1 MGTVRRD
8 AGPQREERF
17 FFDSELATVNLWFE
31 GLESGSSE
39 GRGGGSIRSPETYER
54 QIMGIRIALAGN
66 PNCGKTTMFND
77 LTGAN
82 QYVGNWPGVT
92 VEKKEGKYTK
102 DKDVAIT
109 DLPGIYSLS
118 PYSPEEI
125 VARDY
130 LLDGGPDVVVNLVD
144 ATNLERNLYLTTQIL
159 DLGVPVVVALN
170 MMDLVRKN
178 GDKIDVAVLSKR
190 LGCPIVETSALKGE
204 GMDALLDTAIEAAKE
219 GRPASP
225 EIRFGPAVEEAI
237 DEARAVLGARVPA
250 AVARWYAVKA
260 LEGEERTLEALKLP
274 AADAKAIAGIRE
286 DLEKKL
292 DDDAESIVTSE
303 RYDAITHV
311 IDETVKRSNKG
322 ATTTQK
328 IDRVVTNR
336 WLGLPI
342 FVVVMALVYY
352 LAISVG
358 TGVVTDWA
366 NDGISGDGFLY
377 TGGDAYEEAVGE
389 WEGQQANIE
398 AYLVAAEEDGID
410 TAGITAALEAE
421 EPTAADE
428 AAIASFM
435 EEAKSA
441 GVVGTVE
448 TEETDPATLI
458 PPNFNS
464 ETTVTAESV
473 DAAAFASA
481 LEAEEPDA
489 SDGTW
494 GLWIP
499 GLGAVIGSALEAADV
514 APWLQSLVMDGIVA
528 GVGAVIGFIPQMI
541 ILFLLL
547 AFLEGCG
554 YLARVAFI
562 MDRIF
567 RRFGLSG
574 KSFIPMLVAS
584 GCGVPAVMATKT
596 IENER
601 DRRMTIMTTTMIP
614 CGAKMP
620 IIALVFGAIAG
631 GNTETTWWIAPLFYF
646 LGVFAIIVS
655 GIMLKK
661 TKMFAGN
668 VSPFVMELPAYHLPT
683 VKSILMSTW
692 ERIKSYVV
700 KAGTIIFLST
710 IVIWF
715 LMNFGDAGEG
725 FGLLDADMDDYI
737 QYSLMAGL
745 GNAIG
750 WVFAPLGFGDW
761 QATVTSITGLVAK
774 ENVVATVGILT
785 SLGDAGEADPSLWAA
800 FAAMMAG
807 SVPAILAFCA
817 FNLLCAPCF
826 AAIGT
831 IRRQMESAK
840 WTWFT
845 IGYLTAFAWCMGLM
859 FYQFG
864 SLITGELS
872 FNLWTVVAVVVLAGM
887 LFQMFRPMPDYSK
900 KKDSN
905 APVLSESEQAA
916 V

>member
-1 MGTVRRD
+1 
-8 AGPQREERF
+8 
-17 FFDSELATVNLWFE
+17 
-31 GLESGSSE
+31 
-39 GRGGGSIRSPETYER
+39 
-54 QIMGIRIALAGN
+54 MGIRIALAGN

-77 LTGAN
+77 LTGAS

-92 VEKKEGKYTK
+92 VEKKEGKYTR
-102 DKDVAIT
+102 DKDVTVT
-109 DLPGIYSLS
+109 DLPGVYSLS

-125 VARDY
+125 VTRDY

-170 MMDLVRKN
+170 MMDLVKKS
-178 GDKIDVAVLSKR
+178 GDKIDVAGLSKR
-190 LGCPIVETSALKGE
+190 LGCPVVETTALRGHGLAELMETAVRVAKAGTPAE
-204 GMDALLDTAIEAAKE
+204 PNMPFDAQ
-219 GRPASP
+219 
-225 EIRFGPAVEEAI
+225 VEEAI
-237 DEARAVLGARVPA
+237 AKIEGILGNRVSPA
-250 AVARWYAVKA
+250 TARWFAVK
-260 LEGEERTLEALKLP
+260 LFEGEERTVAAMKLS
-274 AADAKAIAGIRE
+274 AADLKAIEAVRE
-286 DLEKKL
+286 EVEGKL

-303 RYDAITHV
+303 RYNAIAHVVDATM
-311 IDETVKRSNKG
+311 KRSRTG
-322 ATTTQK
+322 MTATQK

-342 FVVVMALVYY
+342 FVAVMALVYY

-377 TGGDAYEEAVGE
+377 TGGAAYEEAVGA
-389 WEGQQANIE
+389 WEESVA
-398 AYLVAAEEDGID
+398 AAEE
-410 TAGITAALEAE
+410 AGASEEELALLAE
-421 EPTAADE
+421 
-428 AAIASFM
+428 
-435 EEAKSA
+435 
-441 GVVGTVE
+441 
-448 TEETDPATLI
+448 
-458 PPNFNS
+458 
-464 ETTVTAESV
+464 
-473 DAAAFASA
+473 
-481 LEAEEPDA
+481 EEPDA
-489 SDGTW
+489 SDGSW

-499 GLGAVIGSALEAADV
+499 GLGAVIGGALEAADV

-528 GVGAVIGFIPQMI
+528 GVGAVIGFVPQMI

-547 AFLEGCG
+547 ALLEGCG

-562 MDRIF
+562 MDRVF

-584 GCGVPAVMATKT
+584 GCGVPAVTATKT
-596 IENER
+596 IENEK

-620 IIALVFGAIAG
+620 IIALVFGAVAG
-631 GNTETTWWIAPLFYF
+631 GNTEQTWWIAPLFYF
-646 LGVFAIIVS
+646 LGVIAIIVS
-655 GIMLKK
+655 GVMLKK
-661 TKMFAGN
+661 TRMFAGPA
-668 VSPFVMELPAYHLPT
+668 SPFVMELPAYHLPT
-683 VKSILMSTW
+683 AKSVLLSTW
-692 ERIKSYVV
+692 DRIKGYIV

-710 IVIWF
+710 IVIWL

-725 FGLLDADMDDYI
+725 FGLLDTEADNYI

-750 WVFAPLGFGDW
+750 WIFAPLGFGDW
-761 QATVTSITGLVAK
+761 QATVTSVTGLVAK

-785 SLGDAGEADPSLWAA
+785 SLGEAGETDPTMWAA
-800 FAAMMAG
+800 FAALFAG

-831 IRRQMESAK
+831 IWREMGSAK

-845 IGYLTAFAWCMGLM
+845 IGYMTVFAWCIGLM

-864 SLITGELS
+864 GLLAGELTL
-872 FNLWTVVAVVVLAGM
+872 NLWTGVAVAVLAGM
-887 LFQMFRPMPDYSK
+887 LFQIFRPMPAFDEK
-900 KKDSN
+900 KG
-905 APVLSESEQAA
+905 EAA
-916 V
+916 GKLEIEGGAA

>member
-1 MGTVRRD
+1 
-8 AGPQREERF
+8 
-17 FFDSELATVNLWFE
+17 
-31 GLESGSSE
+31 
-39 GRGGGSIRSPETYER
+39 
-54 QIMGIRIALAGN
+54 MGIRIALAGN

-77 LTGAN
+77 LTGAS

-92 VEKKEGKYTK
+92 VEKKEGKYTR
-102 DKDVAIT
+102 DKDVIIT
-109 DLPGIYSLS
+109 DLPGVYSLS

-125 VARDY
+125 VTRDY

-170 MMDLVRKN
+170 MMDLVKKS
-178 GDKIDVAVLSKR
+178 GDKIDVAGLSKQ
-190 LGCPIVETSALKGE
+190 LGCPIVETTALKGH
-204 GMDALLDTAIEAAKE
+204 GMAELMETAVKAAKA
-219 GRPASP
+219 GKPAEP
-225 EIRFGPAVEEAI
+225 KMPFDAQVEEAI
-237 DEARAVLGARVPA
+237 TKIEGILGNRVSPA
-250 AVARWYAVKA
+250 TARWFAIK
-260 LEGEERTLEALKLP
+260 LFEGEERTVANMKLS
-274 AADAKAIAGIRE
+274 AADLKAVEAIRE
-286 DLEKKL
+286 EVENKL
-292 DDDAESIVTSE
+292 DDDAESIITSE
-303 RYDAITHV
+303 RYNAITHV
-311 IDETVKRSNKG
+311 IDKTMKRSHKG
-322 ATTTQK
+322 MTTTQK

-377 TGGDAYEEAVGE
+377 TGGAAYEEAVGE
-389 WEGQQANIE
+389 WEESVA
-398 AYLVAAEEDGID
+398 AAEE
-410 TAGITAALEAE
+410 AGASEEELALLAE
-421 EPTAADE
+421 
-428 AAIASFM
+428 
-435 EEAKSA
+435 
-441 GVVGTVE
+441 
-448 TEETDPATLI
+448 
-458 PPNFNS
+458 
-464 ETTVTAESV
+464 
-473 DAAAFASA
+473 
-481 LEAEEPDA
+481 EEPDA
-489 SDGTW
+489 SDGSW

-499 GLGAVIGSALEAADV
+499 GLGAVIGNALEAVDV

-547 AFLEGCG
+547 ALLEGCG

-562 MDRIF
+562 MDRVF

-584 GCGVPAVMATKT
+584 GCGVPAVTATKT
-596 IENER
+596 IENEK

-631 GNTETTWWIAPLFYF
+631 GNTEATWWIAPLFYF
-646 LGVFAIIVS
+646 LGVIAIIIS

-661 TKMFAGN
+661 TKMFAGPT
-668 VSPFVMELPAYHLPT
+668 SPFVMELPSYHMPT

-692 ERIKSYVV
+692 DRIKGYIV

-710 IVIWF
+710 IVIWL

-725 FGLLDADMDDYI
+725 FGLLDTEMDDYI

-745 GNAIG
+745 GNGIG
-750 WVFAPLGFGDW
+750 WIFAPLGFGDW

-785 SLGDAGEADPSLWAA
+785 SLGDVGEADPTMWAA
-800 FAAMMAG
+800 FAALFAG

-831 IRRQMESAK
+831 IWREMGTAK

-845 IGYLTAFAWCMGLM
+845 IGYMTIFAWCVGLM

-864 SLITGELS
+864 GLLTGEIG
-872 FNLWTVVAVVVLAGM
+872 FNVWTVVAIVVLAGM
-887 LFQMFRPMPDYSK
+887 LFQIFRPMPTFDK
-900 KKDSN
+900 KKDKVAGELEAEGSV
-905 APVLSESEQAA
+905 A
-916 V
+916 

>member
-1 MGTVRRD
+1 
-8 AGPQREERF
+8 
-17 FFDSELATVNLWFE
+17 
-31 GLESGSSE
+31 
-39 GRGGGSIRSPETYER
+39 
-54 QIMGIRIALAGN
+54 MGIRIALAGN

-77 LTGAN
+77 LTGAS

-92 VEKKEGKYTK
+92 VEKKEGKYTR
-102 DKDVAIT
+102 DKNVIIT
-109 DLPGIYSLS
+109 DLPGVYSLS

-125 VARDY
+125 VTRDY

-170 MMDLVRKN
+170 MMDLVKKS
-178 GDKIDVAVLSKR
+178 GDKIDVDGLSKR
-190 LGCPIVETSALKGE
+190 LGCPVVETTALRGHGMAELMETALKAARAGKPAE
-204 GMDALLDTAIEAAKE
+204 PQMPFDAQ
-219 GRPASP
+219 
-225 EIRFGPAVEEAI
+225 VEEAI
-237 DEARAVLGARVPA
+237 AKIEGILGNRVSPA
-250 AVARWYAVKA
+250 TARWFAIK
-260 LEGEERTLEALKLP
+260 LFEGEERTIAAMRLGDAELK
-274 AADAKAIAGIRE
+274 AVETIRE
-286 DLEKKL
+286 EVEDKL

-303 RYDAITHV
+303 RYNAITHV
-311 IDETVKRSNKG
+311 VDETMKRSRKG
-322 ATTTQK
+322 MTATQK

-377 TGGDAYEEAVGE
+377 TGGAAYEEAVGA
-389 WEGQQANIE
+389 WEESVA
-398 AYLVAAEEDGID
+398 AAEE
-410 TAGITAALEAE
+410 AGASEEELALLAE
-421 EPTAADE
+421 E
-428 AAIASFM
+428 
-435 EEAKSA
+435 K
-441 GVVGTVE
+441 
-448 TEETDPATLI
+448 
-458 PPNFNS
+458 
-464 ETTVTAESV
+464 
-473 DAAAFASA
+473 
-481 LEAEEPDA
+481 PDA
-489 SDGTW
+489 SDGSW

-499 GLGAVIGSALEAADV
+499 GLGAVIGNALEAADV
-514 APWLQSLVMDGIVA
+514 APWLQSLVMNGIVA
-528 GVGAVIGFIPQMI
+528 GVGAVIGFVPQMV

-547 AFLEGCG
+547 ALLEGCG

-562 MDRIF
+562 MDRVF

-584 GCGVPAVMATKT
+584 GCGVPAVTATKT
-596 IENER
+596 IENEK

-631 GNTETTWWIAPLFYF
+631 GNTEATWWIAPLFYF
-646 LGVFAIIVS
+646 LGVIAIIVS

-661 TKMFAGN
+661 TRLFAGPA
-668 VSPFVMELPAYHLPT
+668 SPFVMELPSYHMPT
-683 VKSILMSTW
+683 AKSVLMSTW
-692 ERIKSYVV
+692 DRIKGYLV

-710 IVIWF
+710 IVIWL

-725 FGLLDADMDDYI
+725 FGLLDTEADNYI

-761 QATVTSITGLVAK
+761 QATVTSVTGLVAK

-785 SLGDAGEADPSLWAA
+785 SLGDAGETDPAMWAA
-800 FAAMMAG
+800 FAALFAG

-831 IRRQMESAK
+831 IWREMGTAK

-845 IGYLTAFAWCMGLM
+845 IGYMTVFAWCVGLM

-864 SLITGELS
+864 GLITGEVT
-872 FNLWTVVAVVVLAGM
+872 FNLWTGVAIAVLAGM
-887 LFQMFRPMPDYSK
+887 LFQIFRPMPSFDK
-900 KKDSN
+900 KKDKVSGKLEAEGN
-905 APVLSESEQAA
+905 VA
-916 V
+916 

>member
-1 MGTVRRD
+1 
-8 AGPQREERF
+8 
-17 FFDSELATVNLWFE
+17 
-31 GLESGSSE
+31 
-39 GRGGGSIRSPETYER
+39 
-54 QIMGIRIALAGN
+54 MGIRIALAGN

-77 LTGAN
+77 LTGAS

-92 VEKKEGKYTK
+92 VEKKEGKYTR
-102 DKDVAIT
+102 DKNVIIT
-109 DLPGIYSLS
+109 DLPGVYSLS

-125 VARDY
+125 VTRDY

-170 MMDLVRKN
+170 MMDLVKKS
-178 GDKIDVAVLSKR
+178 GDKIDVDGLSKR
-190 LGCPIVETSALKGE
+190 LGCPVVETTALRGHGMAELMETALKAARAGKPAE
-204 GMDALLDTAIEAAKE
+204 PQMPFDAQ
-219 GRPASP
+219 
-225 EIRFGPAVEEAI
+225 VEEAI
-237 DEARAVLGARVPA
+237 AKIEGILGNRVSPA
-250 AVARWYAVKA
+250 TARWFAIK
-260 LEGEERTLEALKLP
+260 LFEGEERTIAAMRLGDAELK
-274 AADAKAIAGIRE
+274 AVETIRE
-286 DLEKKL
+286 EVEDKL
-292 DDDAESIVTSE
+292 DDDVESIVTSE
-303 RYDAITHV
+303 RYNAITHV
-311 IDETVKRSNKG
+311 VDETMKRSRKG
-322 ATTTQK
+322 MTTTQK

-377 TGGDAYEEAVGE
+377 TGGAAYEEAVGA
-389 WEGQQANIE
+389 WEESVA
-398 AYLVAAEEDGID
+398 AAEE
-410 TAGITAALEAE
+410 AGASEEELALLAE
-421 EPTAADE
+421 E
-428 AAIASFM
+428 
-435 EEAKSA
+435 K
-441 GVVGTVE
+441 
-448 TEETDPATLI
+448 
-458 PPNFNS
+458 
-464 ETTVTAESV
+464 
-473 DAAAFASA
+473 
-481 LEAEEPDA
+481 PDA
-489 SDGTW
+489 SDGSW

-499 GLGAVIGSALEAADV
+499 GLGAVIGNALEAADV
-514 APWLQSLVMDGIVA
+514 APWLQSLVMNGIVA
-528 GVGAVIGFIPQMI
+528 GVGAVIGFVPQMV

-547 AFLEGCG
+547 ALLEGCG

-562 MDRIF
+562 MDRVF

-584 GCGVPAVMATKT
+584 GCGVPAVTATKT
-596 IENER
+596 IENEK

-631 GNTETTWWIAPLFYF
+631 GNTEATWWIAPLFYF
-646 LGVFAIIVS
+646 LGVIAIIVS

-661 TKMFAGN
+661 TRLFAGPA
-668 VSPFVMELPAYHLPT
+668 SPFVMELPSYHMPT
-683 VKSILMSTW
+683 AKSVLMSTW
-692 ERIKSYVV
+692 DRIKGYLV

-710 IVIWF
+710 IVIWL

-725 FGLLDADMDDYI
+725 FGLLDTEADNYI

-761 QATVTSITGLVAK
+761 QATVASVTGLVAK

-785 SLGDAGEADPSLWAA
+785 SLGDAGETDPAMWAA
-800 FAAMMAG
+800 FAALFAG

-831 IRRQMESAK
+831 IWREMGTAK

-845 IGYLTAFAWCMGLM
+845 IGYMTVFAWCVGLM

-864 SLITGELS
+864 GLITGEVT
-872 FNLWTVVAVVVLAGM
+872 FNLWTGVAIAVLAGM
-887 LFQMFRPMPDYSK
+887 LFQIFRPMPSFDK
-900 KKDSN
+900 KKDKVSGKLEAEGN
-905 APVLSESEQAA
+905 VA
-916 V
+916 

>member
-1 MGTVRRD
+1 
-8 AGPQREERF
+8 
-17 FFDSELATVNLWFE
+17 
-31 GLESGSSE
+31 
-39 GRGGGSIRSPETYER
+39 
-54 QIMGIRIALAGN
+54 MGIRIALAGN

-77 LTGAN
+77 LTGAS

-92 VEKKEGKYTK
+92 VEKKEGKYTR
-102 DKDVAIT
+102 DKNVIIT
-109 DLPGIYSLS
+109 DLPGVYSLS

-125 VARDY
+125 VTRDH

-170 MMDLVRKN
+170 MMDLVKKS
-178 GDKIDVAVLSKR
+178 GDKIDVDGLSKR
-190 LGCPIVETSALKGE
+190 LGCPVVETTALRGHGMAELMETALKAARAGKPAE
-204 GMDALLDTAIEAAKE
+204 PQMPFDAQ
-219 GRPASP
+219 
-225 EIRFGPAVEEAI
+225 VEEAI
-237 DEARAVLGARVPA
+237 SKIEGILGNRVSPA
-250 AVARWYAVKA
+250 TARWFAIK
-260 LEGEERTLEALKLP
+260 LFEGEERTIAAMRLGDAELK
-274 AADAKAIAGIRE
+274 AVETIRE
-286 DLEKKL
+286 EVEDKL

-303 RYDAITHV
+303 RYNAITHV
-311 IDETVKRSNKG
+311 VDETMKRSRKG
-322 ATTTQK
+322 MTTTQK

-377 TGGDAYEEAVGE
+377 TGGAAYEEAVGA
-389 WEGQQANIE
+389 WEESVA
-398 AYLVAAEEDGID
+398 AAEE
-410 TAGITAALEAE
+410 AGASEEELALLAE
-421 EPTAADE
+421 E
-428 AAIASFM
+428 
-435 EEAKSA
+435 K
-441 GVVGTVE
+441 
-448 TEETDPATLI
+448 
-458 PPNFNS
+458 
-464 ETTVTAESV
+464 
-473 DAAAFASA
+473 
-481 LEAEEPDA
+481 PDA
-489 SDGTW
+489 SDGSW

-499 GLGAVIGSALEAADV
+499 GLGAVIGNALEAADV
-514 APWLQSLVMDGIVA
+514 APWLQSLVMNGIVA
-528 GVGAVIGFIPQMI
+528 GVGAVIGFVPQMV

-547 AFLEGCG
+547 ALLEGCG

-562 MDRIF
+562 MDRVF

-584 GCGVPAVMATKT
+584 GCGVPAVTATKT
-596 IENER
+596 IENEK

-631 GNTETTWWIAPLFYF
+631 GNTEATWWIAPLFYF
-646 LGVFAIIVS
+646 LGVIAIIVS

-661 TKMFAGN
+661 TRLFAGPA
-668 VSPFVMELPAYHLPT
+668 SPFVMELPSYHMPT
-683 VKSILMSTW
+683 AKSVLMSTW
-692 ERIKSYVV
+692 DRIKGYLV

-710 IVIWF
+710 IVIWL

-725 FGLLDADMDDYI
+725 FGLLDTEADNYI

-761 QATVTSITGLVAK
+761 QATVTSVTGLVAK

-785 SLGDAGEADPSLWAA
+785 SLGDAGETDPAMWAA
-800 FAAMMAG
+800 FAALFAG

-831 IRRQMESAK
+831 IWREMGTAK

-845 IGYLTAFAWCMGLM
+845 IGYMTVFAWCVGLM

-864 SLITGELS
+864 GLITGEVT
-872 FNLWTVVAVVVLAGM
+872 FNLWTGVAIAVLAGM
-887 LFQMFRPMPDYSK
+887 LFQIFRPMPSFDK
-900 KKDSN
+900 KKDKVSGKLEAEGN
-905 APVLSESEQAA
+905 VA
-916 V
+916 

>member
-1 MGTVRRD
+1 M
-8 AGPQREERF
+8 ER
-17 FFDSELATVNLWFE
+17 LN
-31 GLESGSSE
+31 
-39 GRGGGSIRSPETYER
+39 
-54 QIMGIRIALAGN
+54 MGIRIALAGN

-77 LTGAN
+77 LTGAS

-92 VEKKEGKYTK
+92 VEKKEGKYTR
-102 DKDVAIT
+102 DKNVIIT
-109 DLPGIYSLS
+109 DLPGVYSLS

-125 VARDY
+125 VTRDY

-170 MMDLVRKN
+170 MMDLVKKS
-178 GDKIDVAVLSKR
+178 GDKIDVDGLSKR
-190 LGCPIVETSALKGE
+190 LGCPVVETTALRGRGMAELMETALKAARAGKPAE
-204 GMDALLDTAIEAAKE
+204 PQMPFDAQ
-219 GRPASP
+219 
-225 EIRFGPAVEEAI
+225 VEEAI
-237 DEARAVLGARVPA
+237 AKIEGILGNRVSPA
-250 AVARWYAVKA
+250 TARWFAIK
-260 LEGEERTLEALKLP
+260 LFEGEERTIAAMRLGDAELK
-274 AADAKAIAGIRE
+274 AVETIRE
-286 DLEKKL
+286 EVEDKL

-303 RYDAITHV
+303 RYNAITHV
-311 IDETVKRSNKG
+311 VDETMKRSRKG
-322 ATTTQK
+322 MTTTQK

-377 TGGDAYEEAVGE
+377 TGGATYEEAVGA
-389 WEGQQANIE
+389 WEESVA
-398 AYLVAAEEDGID
+398 AAEE
-410 TAGITAALEAE
+410 AGASEEELALLAE
-421 EPTAADE
+421 E
-428 AAIASFM
+428 
-435 EEAKSA
+435 K
-441 GVVGTVE
+441 
-448 TEETDPATLI
+448 
-458 PPNFNS
+458 
-464 ETTVTAESV
+464 
-473 DAAAFASA
+473 
-481 LEAEEPDA
+481 PDA
-489 SDGTW
+489 SDGSW

-499 GLGAVIGSALEAADV
+499 GLGAVIGNALEAADV
-514 APWLQSLVMDGIVA
+514 APWLQSLVMNGIVA
-528 GVGAVIGFIPQMI
+528 GVGAVIGFVPQMV

-547 AFLEGCG
+547 ALLEGCG

-562 MDRIF
+562 MDRVF

-584 GCGVPAVMATKT
+584 GCGVPAVTATKT
-596 IENER
+596 IENEK

-631 GNTETTWWIAPLFYF
+631 GNTEATWWIAPLFYF
-646 LGVFAIIVS
+646 LGVIAIIVS

-661 TKMFAGN
+661 TRLFAGPA
-668 VSPFVMELPAYHLPT
+668 SPFVMELPSYHMPT
-683 VKSILMSTW
+683 AKSVLMSTW
-692 ERIKSYVV
+692 DRIKGYLV

-710 IVIWF
+710 IVIWL

-725 FGLLDADMDDYI
+725 FGLLDTEADNYI

-761 QATVTSITGLVAK
+761 QATVTSVTGLVAK

-785 SLGDAGEADPSLWAA
+785 SLGDAGETDPAMWAA
-800 FAAMMAG
+800 FAALFAG

-831 IRRQMESAK
+831 IWREMGTAK

-845 IGYLTAFAWCMGLM
+845 IGYMTVFAWCVGLM

-864 SLITGELS
+864 GLITGEVT
-872 FNLWTVVAVVVLAGM
+872 FNLWTGVAIAVLAGM
-887 LFQMFRPMPDYSK
+887 LFQIFRPMPSFDK
-900 KKDSN
+900 KKDKVSGKLEAEGN
-905 APVLSESEQAA
+905 VA
-916 V
+916 